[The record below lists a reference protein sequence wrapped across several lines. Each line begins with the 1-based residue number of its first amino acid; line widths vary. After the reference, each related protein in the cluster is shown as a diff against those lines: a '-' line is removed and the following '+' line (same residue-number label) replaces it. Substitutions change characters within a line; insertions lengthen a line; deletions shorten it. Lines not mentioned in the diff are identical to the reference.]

1 MQIPSPSAPP
11 HADAPAP
18 DEPAAVRVDLD
29 ALEPAVRAA
38 LRAPDTVRLRE
49 LVLPLHPADL
59 ADLLDR
65 LDDAD
70 KIRVF
75 GVLPVPLAAAVLDET
90 STDATREILAHL
102 PARQAAAILEQLASD
117 DAAAILDED
126 VPERQ
131 HELLAA
137 MTPRAARDVRAL
149 LRFPPQSAG
158 RLANDRIVRLRP
170 TDTVA
175 DALAAL
181 RAVVHEAAV
190 ITYLYVVDADDR
202 LVGTVSLRRLLV
214 EPPGRPVAELMRPD
228 PITVPPEM
236 DQEQVAHL
244 VSRYDLNA
252 VPVVD
257 AGGRVLGVVT
267 VDDVV
272 DVLVEEG
279 TEDVLKLAAVAQGPP
294 DETYFTTPVV
304 AVLRRRVV
312 WLLLLFLA
320 GSLTANVLHAFEHAL
335 ATTVALTFFIP
346 LLIGTGG
353 NIGAQTVSTLIR
365 AMALD
370 EVRLRDI
377 WRALGREALVG
388 LALGVLLGTIA
399 FGRAWAQVPQAAFGL
414 TVALAVV
421 AICLWSNMIGVLV
434 PMAAR
439 RVGIDPALVSAPLI
453 TTLVDASGLA
463 IYLGIARLLLG
474 V

>member
-1 MQIPSPSAPP
+1 MATPP
-11 HADAPAP
+11 PPVHAPAP
-18 DEPAAVRVDLD
+18 DEPAAVPVDLD
-29 ALEPAVRAA
+29 ALEDAVRAA
-38 LRAPDTVRLRE
+38 LRMPDTVRLRE

-59 ADLLDR
+59 ADVIDR
-65 LDDAD
+65 LDDAG
-70 KIRVF
+70 KVRVF
-75 GVLPVPLAAAVLDET
+75 GILPGPLAAAVLDET
-90 STDATREILAHL
+90 STDATRGILAHL

-117 DAAAILDED
+117 DAAAILGED

-137 MTPRAARDVRAL
+137 MTPRAAREVRTL

-158 RLANDRIVRLRP
+158 RLANDRFVRLRP
-170 TDTVA
+170 GDTAA

-181 RAVVHEAAV
+181 RAMVHEAAT
-190 ITYLYVVDADDR
+190 ITYLYVLGADGR
-202 LVGTVSLRRLLV
+202 LAGTVSLRRLLV
-214 EPPGRPVAELMRPD
+214 APAGQPVAALMRPD

-236 DQEQVAHL
+236 DQERVAHL
-244 VSRYDLNA
+244 VSRYDLAA

-257 AGGRVLGVVT
+257 AGGRMLGVIT
-267 VDDVV
+267 VDDVI

-279 TEDVLKLAAVAQGPP
+279 TEDVLKLGAVAQGAP
-294 DETYFTTPVV
+294 DETYFTTPIA
-304 AVLRRRVV
+304 AVLRRRVL

-320 GSLTANVLHAFEHAL
+320 GSLTANVLHTFRHAL
-335 ATTVALTFFIP
+335 ETTVALAFFIP

-377 WRALGREALVG
+377 WRAVGREALVG

-399 FGRAWAQVPQAAFGL
+399 FGRAWVEVPQAAFGL

-421 AICLWSNMIGVLV
+421 AICVWSNLIGVLV
-434 PMAAR
+434 PMTAR
-439 RVGIDPALVSAPLI
+439 RAGIDPALVSAPLI
-453 TTLVDASGLA
+453 TTLVDATGLA